1 MARFEHVS
9 GNTGCLYLR
18 GNCIPV
24 YCMSEKEWIIMDSGS
39 RYDREELIRFLG
51 ENAIRVKAVLT
62 SHAHYDHVGNHAL
75 LRKCMDVNVSCQPLT
90 QGRFGIRWP

>member
-51 ENAIRVKAVLT
+51 ENAILRVCLHGCPT
-62 SHAHYDHVGNHAL
+62 DLGHSI
-75 LRKCMDVNVSCQPLT
+75 SCDYFLYP
-90 QGRFGIRWP
+90 

>member
-51 ENAIRVKAVLT
+51 KMQSV
-62 SHAHYDHVGNHAL
+62 
-75 LRKCMDVNVSCQPLT
+75 
-90 QGRFGIRWP
+90 

>member
-24 YCMSEKEWIIMDSGS
+24 YCMSEKEWIIM
-39 RYDREELIRFLG
+39 IP
-51 ENAIRVKAVLT
+51 
-62 SHAHYDHVGNHAL
+62 AHG
-75 LRKCMDVNVSCQPLT
+75 MT
-90 QGRFGIRWP
+90 GRN